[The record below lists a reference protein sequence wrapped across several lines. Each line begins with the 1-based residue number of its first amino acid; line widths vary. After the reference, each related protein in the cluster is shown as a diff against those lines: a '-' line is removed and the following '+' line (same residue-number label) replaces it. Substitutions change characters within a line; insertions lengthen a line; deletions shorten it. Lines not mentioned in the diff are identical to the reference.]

1 VVIKWHACTI
11 APRCTRQEMW
21 QLVVIKWSSV
31 IIKWSSVIA
40 YCRGQPWR
48 CDLDAQRHCDGGG
61 DANGGLDGQRPAA
74 VQHNAKSQH
83 KTAQSSTNRTT
94 STRASILSFVSGPSR
109 PDTHPQAPRPH
120 SIWTDG
126 STPAKTKA
134 RTLIQGAFSLAR
146 CRSARRGVGCTV
158 VTEYGKATTQVNTP
172 HVPSKYLQST
182 MRSILSGRT
191 SKDLG
196 CDALHT

>member
-1 VVIKWHACTI
+1 MVIKWHACTI

-61 DANGGLDGQRPAA
+61 DAHGGLDGQRPAA

-83 KTAQSSTNRTT
+83 KPDHKHEGLYPFVRFRALSARHTPT
-94 STRASILSFVSGPSR
+94 SPEASLAMDGRFDARGPLR
-109 PDTHPQAPRPH
+109 PRLVGYNDQC
-120 SIWTDG
+120 
-126 STPAKTKA
+126 K
-134 RTLIQGAFSLAR
+134 TLIQGACSLAR

-158 VTEYGKATTQVNTP
+158 VTEYGKATTQINTP
-172 HVPSKYLQST
+172 HVPSKYLLNST
-182 MRSILSGRT
+182 MR
-191 SKDLG
+191 
-196 CDALHT
+196 